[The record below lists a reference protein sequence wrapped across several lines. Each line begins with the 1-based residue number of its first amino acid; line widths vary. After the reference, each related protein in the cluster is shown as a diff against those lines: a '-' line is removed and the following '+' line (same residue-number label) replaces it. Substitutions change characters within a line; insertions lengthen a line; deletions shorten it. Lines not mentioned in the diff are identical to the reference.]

1 MVFLQLDLPE
11 VKYEYFDF
19 HGECK
24 NMRWDR
30 INGLIDRLE
39 GGLEKY
45 TSVVFARFRVFSILT
60 TDLVTSR
67 LTQTRQ
73 HPHEF
78 KVALFAPIAWITLI
92 EPMSSKLLSQ
102 NILLICNSE
111 IWVLYPPRMIS
122 TISN

>member
-1 MVFLQLDLPE
+1 MVFFQLDLPE

-39 GGLEKY
+39 GSLEKH
-45 TSVVFARFRVFSILT
+45 TSVVFARFRAFSRAFSILT
-60 TDLVTSR
+60 ADLVTFR

-92 EPMSSKLLSQ
+92 EPMSFKLL
-102 NILLICNSE
+102 
-111 IWVLYPPRMIS
+111 
-122 TISN
+122 

>member
-30 INGLIDRLE
+30 INGLIDRLD
-39 GGLEKY
+39 GSLEKY
-45 TSVVFARFRVFSILT
+45 TSVVFARSRGFSSLT
-60 TDLVTSR
+60 ANVVTSR

-92 EPMSSKLLSQ
+92 EPMSFKPL
-102 NILLICNSE
+102 
-111 IWVLYPPRMIS
+111 
-122 TISN
+122 